1 MPKNSS
7 LLKMSWCII
16 FFKFYMHKVVLI
28 IQHTGW
34 NKNLMEKNVKENNNH
49 KLYNKPLIN
58 FKL

>member
-1 MPKNSS
+1 
-7 LLKMSWCII
+7 
-16 FFKFYMHKVVLI
+16 MHKVVLI